1 MRTITRR
8 AVCTIGLLA
17 VVGLMGCPGPK
28 TEAGGGGGDTP
39 PKTGDG
45 AKPITSSGKRFRAA
59 LVLDIGGV
67 DDKSFNAAAW
77 AGLQKAQKDL
87 GLGTDDI
94 KYVET
99 KSAADYTSNLRTF
112 ATQGYDVVIAV
123 GFAMEEALKQ
133 VAAEFPEV
141 KFAIVDGNAP
151 AGAAN
156 CVSLKFKE
164 EQGSFLAGYVAAAV
178 SKTKKIGFVGGMQ
191 IPLIEKFE
199 AGYKA
204 GAKAAGFD
212 PNTQVLAAY
221 TGDWNDVAK
230 GKSQANQLFGNGA
243 DVVFQAAGKAGLGVI
258 QAAKEKGKGFYAIG
272 VDRDQ
277 DDEAPGFV
285 LTSMVKHLDTA
296 VSDTV
301 KKTKEGKF
309 TPGEQLFDVKDGG
322 IGLSEMKFTKQDVPE
337 AVQANVKKLSD
348 MIAEGKINPPTKLSE
363 LAAFLAPKL

>member
-1 MRTITRR
+1 MQTITRR
-8 AVCTIGLLA
+8 ALCLVGMLT
-17 VVGLMGCPGPK
+17 VVGLTGCPGPK
-28 TEAGGGGGDTP
+28 PETGAGDSI
-39 PKTGDG
+39 PKPADG
-45 AKPITSSGKRFRAA
+45 TKPVTAAGKRFRAA
-59 LVLDIGGV
+59 LVLDVGGV

-123 GFAMEEALKQ
+123 GFAMEDALKQ
-133 VAAEFPEV
+133 VAAESPDV
-141 KFAIVDGNAP
+141 KFAIIDGNAP
-151 AGAAN
+151 AGASN

-212 PNTQVLAAY
+212 PDKQVLASY
-221 TGDWNDVAK
+221 TGDWNDVSK

-243 DVVFQAAGKAGLGVI
+243 DIVFQAAGKAGLGVI
-258 QAAKEKGKGFYAIG
+258 RAAKEKGKGFYAIG

-277 DDEAPGFV
+277 DDEAQGSV
-285 LTSMVKHLDTA
+285 LTSMVKHIDTA
-296 VSDTV
+296 VYDTV
-301 KKTKEGKF
+301 KKAKEGQF
-309 TPGEQLFDVKDGG
+309 TAGAQLYDLKQGG
-322 IGLSEMKFTKQDVPE
+322 IGLSEMKYTKQDVPP
-337 AVQANVKKLSD
+337 AVLENVKKLSAL
-348 MIAEGKINPPTKLSE
+348 IADGKIDPPTKLSE
-363 LAAFLAPKL
+363 LAAFQAPKL

>member
-8 AVCTIGLLA
+8 AVCLVGLLA
-17 VVGLMGCPGPK
+17 VVGLTGCPGPK
-28 TEAGGGGGDTP
+28 QESGTGETT
-39 PKTGDG
+39 PKTADG
-45 AKPITSSGKRFRAA
+45 TKPPVTPGKRFRAA
-59 LVLDIGGV
+59 LVLDVGGV

-87 GLGTDDI
+87 GLGTDDV

-123 GFAMEEALKQ
+123 GFAMEDALKQ
-133 VAAEFPEV
+133 VAAESPDV
-141 KFAIVDGNAP
+141 KFAIIDGNAP
-151 AGAAN
+151 AGAVN

-178 SKTKKIGFVGGMQ
+178 SRTKKIGFVGGMQ

-212 PNTQVLAAY
+212 PNTQVLASY
-221 TGDWNDVAK
+221 TGDWNDISKAT
-230 GKSQANQLFGNGA
+230 SQANQLFGNGV
-243 DVVFQAAGKAGLGVI
+243 DIIFQAAGKAGLGVI
-258 QAAKEKGKGFYAIG
+258 RAAKEKGKGFYAIG

-277 DDEAPGFV
+277 DDEAPGSV

-296 VSDTV
+296 VYDTV
-301 KKTKEGKF
+301 KKAKEGQF
-309 TPGEQLFDVKDGG
+309 TPGAQLYDLKQGG
-322 IGLSEMKFTKQDVPE
+322 IGLSEMKYTKQDVPP
-337 AVQANVKKLSD
+337 AVLENVKKLSG
-348 MIAEGKINPPTKLSE
+348 MIADGRLTPPATLSE
-363 LAAFLAPKL
+363 LAAFQPPKL

>member
-8 AVCTIGLLA
+8 AVCLVGMLA
-17 VVGLMGCPGPK
+17 VAGLTGCPGPK
-28 TEAGGGGGDTP
+28 QEAVGPGTTARP
-39 PKTGDG
+39 TDG
-45 AKPITSSGKRFRAA
+45 TKPTAVTGKRFRAA
-59 LVLDIGGV
+59 LVLDVGGV

-77 AGLQKAQKDL
+77 AGLQKAQKEL
-87 GLGTDDI
+87 GLGPDDV

-123 GFAMEEALKQ
+123 GFAMEDALKQ
-133 VAAEFPEV
+133 VAAESPEV

-151 AGAAN
+151 VDAAN

-178 SKTKKIGFVGGMQ
+178 SKTKKIGFIGGMQ

-221 TGDWNDVAK
+221 TGDWNDVSK
-230 GKSQANQLFGNGA
+230 GKSQATQLFGNGA
-243 DVVFQAAGKAGLGVI
+243 DIVFQAAGKAGLGVI

-277 DDEAPGFV
+277 DDEAPGSV
-285 LTSMVKHLDTA
+285 LTSMVKHIDTA
-296 VSDTV
+296 VFDTV
-301 KKTKEGKF
+301 KKTKEGHF
-309 TPGEQLFDVKDGG
+309 APGSQLYDLRQGG
-322 IGLSEMKFTKQDVPE
+322 IGLSEMKYTKQEVPP
-337 AVQANVKKLSD
+337 AVLENLKKLSGL
-348 MIAEGKINPPTKLSE
+348 IEIGKVTPPTKLSE
-363 LAAFLAPKL
+363 LAAFQPPKL

>member
-8 AVCTIGLLA
+8 AICIAGMLA
-17 VVGLMGCPGPK
+17 VVGLTGCPG
-28 TEAGGGGGDTP
+28 ADT
-39 PKTGDG
+39 G
-45 AKPITSSGKRFRAA
+45 AKPTDGTKPTTTAAGKQFRAA
-59 LVLDIGGV
+59 LVLDVGGV

-77 AGLQKAQKDL
+77 AGMQKAQKEL

-99 KSAADYTSNLRTF
+99 KSASDYTSNLRTF

-123 GFAMEEALKQ
+123 GFAMEDALKQ
-133 VAAEFPEV
+133 VAGEFPEV

-212 PNTQVLAAY
+212 PDTQVLAAY
-221 TGDWNDVAK
+221 TGNWNDVSKA
-230 GKSQANQLFGNGA
+230 KSQSAQLFGNGV
-243 DVVFQAAGKAGLGVI
+243 DVIYQAAGKAGLGVI

-277 DDEAPGFV
+277 DDEAPGTV
-285 LTSMVKHLDTA
+285 LTSMVKHIDTA
-296 VSDTV
+296 VFDTV
-301 KKTKEGKF
+301 KKTKEGQF
-309 TPGEQLFDVKDGG
+309 TAGAQLFDLKQGG
-322 IGLSEMKFTKQDVPE
+322 IGLSEMKYTRQDVPP
-337 AVQANVKKLSD
+337 AVQENLKKLSALVAD
-348 MIAEGKINPPTKLSE
+348 GKINPPTKLSE
-363 LAAFLAPKL
+363 LAAFQIPKL

>member
-8 AVCTIGLLA
+8 ALCLLGMLA
-17 VVGLMGCPGPK
+17 VAGLAGCPG
-28 TEAGGGGGDTP
+28 
-39 PKTGDG
+39 
-45 AKPITSSGKRFRAA
+45 AKPETGAGDSIPKPADSAKPATSTGKHFRAA
-59 LVLDIGGV
+59 LVLDVGGV

-87 GLGTDDI
+87 GLGTDDV

-123 GFAMEEALKQ
+123 GFAMEDALKQ
-133 VAAEFPEV
+133 VAAESPDV
-141 KFAIVDGNAP
+141 KFAIIDGNAP
-151 AGAAN
+151 VGAPN

-212 PNTQVLAAY
+212 PDKQVLAAY
-221 TGDWNDVAK
+221 TGDWNDVSK

-258 QAAKEKGKGFYAIG
+258 LAAKEKGKGFYAIG

-277 DDEAPGFV
+277 DDEAQGRV
-285 LTSMVKHLDTA
+285 LTRMVKHIDTA
-296 VSDTV
+296 VYDTV
-301 KKTKEGKF
+301 KKAKEGQF
-309 TPGEQLFDVKDGG
+309 TPGAQIYDLKQGG
-322 IGLSEMKFTKQDVPE
+322 IGLSEMKYTRQDVPP
-337 AVQANVKKLSD
+337 AVRENIKKLSAL
-348 MIAEGKINPPTKLSE
+348 IAEGKIVPPTKLSE
-363 LAAFLAPKL
+363 LAAFQAPKL

>member
-8 AVCTIGLLA
+8 AVCAVGLLA
-17 VVGLMGCPGPK
+17 IVGLAGCPGPK
-28 TEAGGGGGDTP
+28 TETPDGGTTPKPAEGAGPAAAT
-39 PKTGDG
+39 
-45 AKPITSSGKRFRAA
+45 GKRFRAA
-59 LVLDIGGV
+59 LVLDVGGV

-87 GLGTDDI
+87 NLGPDDI

-123 GFAMEEALKQ
+123 GFAMEDALKQ
-133 VAAEFPEV
+133 VAAESPDV

-151 AGAAN
+151 AGATN
-156 CVSLKFKE
+156 CVALKFKE

-204 GAKAAGFD
+204 GAKAAGLD

-221 TGDWNDVAK
+221 TGDWNDVSK

-243 DVVFQAAGKAGLGVI
+243 DIVFQAAGKAGLGVI

-277 DDEAPGFV
+277 DDEAPGSV
-285 LTSMVKHLDTA
+285 LTSMVKHIDTA
-296 VSDTV
+296 VYDTV
-301 KKTKEGKF
+301 KKTKEGHF
-309 TPGEQLFDVKDGG
+309 TAGEQLYDLKQGG
-322 IGLSEMKFTKQDVPE
+322 IGLSAMKYTQQDVPP
-337 AVQANVKKLSD
+337 AVQENVKKLSA
-348 MIAEGKINPPTKLSE
+348 MIADGKINPPAKLSD
-363 LAAFLAPKL
+363 LAAFQAPKL

>member
-8 AVCTIGLLA
+8 AVCLIGLLG
-17 VVGLMGCPGPK
+17 VVGLTGCPGPK
-28 TEAGGGGGDTP
+28 PDTSGTTPNLTDGTKPVAVAG
-39 PKTGDG
+39 KH
-45 AKPITSSGKRFRAA
+45 FRVA
-59 LVLDIGGV
+59 LVLDVGGV
-67 DDKSFNAAAW
+67 DDKSFNAAAL
-77 AGLQKAQKDL
+77 AGLKQAQKDL
-87 GLGTDDI
+87 GLGADDI

-123 GFAMEEALKQ
+123 GFAMEDALKQ
-133 VAAEFPEV
+133 VAAESPDV
-141 KFAIVDGNAP
+141 KFAIIDGNAP

-156 CVSLKFKE
+156 CVSLKFQE

-204 GAKAAGFD
+204 GAKTAGFD
-212 PNTQVLAAY
+212 PDKQVLASY
-221 TGDWNDVAK
+221 TGTWNDVSK

-243 DVVFQAAGKAGLGVI
+243 DIVFHAAGLAGLGVI

-277 DDEAPGFV
+277 DDEAPGSV
-285 LTSMVKHLDTA
+285 LTSMVKHIDTA
-296 VSDTV
+296 VYDTI
-301 KKTKEGKF
+301 KKAKAGQFVAGAQVYDLK
-309 TPGEQLFDVKDGG
+309 QGG
-322 IGLSEMKFTKQDVPE
+322 IGLSEMKYTKQDVP
-337 AVQANVKKLSD
+337 ADVQANIKKLSAL
-348 MIAEGKINPPTKLSE
+348 IAEGKVVPPTKLSE
-363 LAAFLAPKL
+363 LAAFPPPKL

>member
-8 AVCTIGLLA
+8 AVCVMGMLA
-17 VVGLMGCPGPK
+17 IVGLTGCPGPQSN
-28 TEAGGGGGDTP
+28 TNNGAGNTTTPNTNGTNPTP
-39 PKTGDG
+39 PTG
-45 AKPITSSGKRFRAA
+45 KQFRAA
-59 LVLDIGGV
+59 LVLDVGGV

-94 KYVET
+94 KYVES

-123 GFAMEEALKQ
+123 GFAMADALKQ

-141 KFAIVDGNAP
+141 KFAIIDGDAP
-151 AGAAN
+151 PEAKN

-164 EQGSFLAGYVAAAV
+164 EQGSFLAGYLAAAV

-212 PNTQVLAAY
+212 PDKQVLATY
-221 TGDWNDVAK
+221 TGTWDDISK
-230 GKSQANQLFGNGA
+230 GKSQAVQIFGNGA
-243 DVVFQAAGKAGLGVI
+243 DIIFQAAGKAGLGVI
-258 QAAKEKGKGFYAIG
+258 HAAKEKGKGFYAIG
-272 VDRDQ
+272 VDQDQ
-277 DDEAPGFV
+277 DSVEPGSV
-285 LTSMVKHLDTA
+285 LTSMVKHIEIA
-296 VSDTV
+296 VYDTV
-301 KKTKEGKF
+301 KKAKEGQF
-309 TPGEQLFDVKDGG
+309 TSGPQLYDLKQGG
-322 IGLSEMKFTKQDVPE
+322 IGLSEMKYTKQDVPP
-337 AVQANVKKLSD
+337 AVLENVKKLSE
-348 MIAEGKINPPTKLSE
+348 MIADGKVTPPTKLSE
-363 LAAFLAPKL
+363 LASFQAPKL